1 MSVTE
6 MAGGLRRLRAL
17 PFATA
22 RPSPSARWQNGERA
36 QEGGSLR
43 HQLGGADR
51 VIRSSHCLQDLE
63 RMTQLNGGLS
73 VQLSAEV
80 PLVGDVLLEAR
91 RL

>member
-1 MSVTE
+1 MSVAET
-6 MAGGLRRLRAL
+6 AGGLRRLRAL

-51 VIRSSHCLQDLE
+51 VILSHCLQDLE
-63 RMTQLNGGLS
+63 RRTQLNRGLS